1 LKAFSVTIALVL
13 CVSGCACAAAKPITS
28 TTADL
33 DGNGRKEKVWVTLA
47 KVSKNLTDHST
58 LHVDKAEVPF
68 YGEYDGLEIVDIDR
82 SDRYKE
88 IDVRTYS
95 GSDAVDHRI
104 YWYDGKSI
112 QKTADLSWRVEYKG
126 NGIVLNRASTCYVA
140 ITDKYVLDKKSRKL
154 TLVPQEMYY
163 VGTQHKVAQSFP
175 IYYSRQSKSVVANVE
190 TNSTITV
197 LVYVPNQAA
206 RKSPGKYDVMQEWFL
221 IKTQSGLLGWV
232 RLQTLSQ
239 YVQGMQGAG

>member
-1 LKAFSVTIALVL
+1 MKVFLVTIALVL
-13 CVSGCACAAAKPITS
+13 CVLGCACAAAKPITS

-47 KVSKNLTDHST
+47 KASTNLTDHST

-95 GSDAVDHRI
+95 GSDAVDHNI

-112 QKTADLSWRVEYKG
+112 QKMADLSWKADYKG
-126 NGIVLNRASTCYVA
+126 NGIVLNQVWTCYVT
-140 ITDKYVLDKKSRKL
+140 IIEKYVLDKKSRKL
-154 TLVPQEMYY
+154 VLVPQEMYY
-163 VGTQHKVAQSFP
+163 VGTKRKVLRSFP
-175 IYYSRQSKSVVANVE
+175 VYYSRQGNSIVANVE